1 MKKVFILIFALLVS
15 VPHAGLLA
23 QHPDEVSV
31 TDTFNVNPQNDYKI
45 SSLNI
50 IPFSEKIFINGILLN
65 RGNYSITYSTGRF
78 SISDSSKFKLHDPLI
93 IIYNTVKLELLTE
106 YRKRR
111 LTVVYDDLK
120 SDSVFVSKIDKNA
133 FSTESIF
140 GKDIQKSG
148 ALIRGFTVGTNS
160 EFQLNSGLRLQL
172 AGRLSEDLEIVAAL
186 SDENTPI
193 QPEGNTETLEEL
205 DKVFI
210 EVKHKNATGTFG
222 DYELNTSR
230 SEFSQITRKL
240 QGLKGDFT
248 FDNHTGS
255 VLVAGSRGKFN
266 TLQFNGL
273 DGNQGPYR
281 LTGVNNEREIIVI
294 AGSEKVFLD
303 GLELKRGENN
313 DYIIDYSISEIIFT
327 PKRIITSAS
336 RISIDYEYTDQ
347 QFRRNFS
354 GADYQTSLLNNSLTI
369 GASFFREADDQDN
382 PIEISLLDSDFEIL
396 RIAGNDR
403 TLASRSGV
411 TLAPPDSLGNISG
424 VYSRVDTTIN
434 MEPYTFYVYS
444 PGNSSSIY
452 NVTFSY
458 VGDKKG
464 DYIKESLGK
473 YKFAGI
479 DNGNYLP
486 VVFLP
491 MPELKQ
497 VGSFFVNADLFEGS
511 KLNIELSGSSWD
523 RNRFSGLDDDQ
534 NTGYARKLELLFSP
548 RRIEIGTLSLG
559 KVGFGLKDRF
569 IQGRYSSLDRIDD
582 VEFKRHYNLSAA
594 PNSDQNLREINL
606 DLIPAENISL
616 ISKYGYI
623 KQGDRFESDRINSV
637 MKIGDGS
644 NFSAEYNLDYVN
656 SKNDDISTDWN
667 RQNGSGYYSFG
678 FIKPG
683 FNFIYENKND
693 FFNDSLLATSL
704 KYVETAPFVELS
716 PLNAIDIRALYS
728 YREESFPLNRTMVLQ
743 SKTDMKQIQISLKGI
758 KEVSSNINITYRNKK
773 YTDDFKQIGYTDNE
787 TVLFLSQNRF
797 NFWSSFIT
805 GELFYQASTE
815 QSARLEK
822 VFVKVPIGTG
832 NYIYLGDLDNN
843 GIAEENEFQLTSY
856 DGEFIVITTPTD
868 QLFPVIDLKTNTRWK
883 IDFNRIIN
891 GEDLLSRILK
901 AVSTETS
908 WRIEENS
915 RDNETDKIYLIHLS
929 SFLNDSTTV
938 RGSQLFQN
946 DINLFQ
952 FNNEFS
958 IRIRYLQR
966 RNLNQYA
973 AGLEKGFFRERSV
986 RLRLKLVEGINNQT
1000 EFTNQIDNL
1009 LSPPS
1014 SNRAR
1019 EVYRNDV
1026 VTEFTYRPANSIEA
1040 GLKVQ
1045 VARSEDKYPYKTS
1058 VVDQNSIVL
1067 RINVS
1072 LANLGRI
1079 RFETE
1084 RTELTGKDLTGNLPF
1099 EITRGN
1105 VIGKNYFWRV
1115 FFDYKIASYVQTS
1128 FSYDGRIH
1136 GGGRVIHTMRAE
1148 ARAYF

>member
-1 MKKVFILIFALLVS
+1 MKKVFILIFALLLPLLKTGLFAQNRDEIS
-15 VPHAGLLA
+15 VA
-23 QHPDEVSV
+23 
-31 TDTFNVNPQNDYKI
+31 DTFKINSTNVYKI

-50 IPFSEKIFINGILLN
+50 IPFSEKLFINGILIS
-65 RGNYSITYSTGRF
+65 RGYYSIAYSTGRF
-78 SISDSSKFKLHDPLI
+78 SIIDTSKIKTDDLLI
-93 IIYNTVKLELLTE
+93 INYKAINVGILPE

-111 LTVVYDDLK
+111 LTVIYDDLK
-120 SDSVFVSKIDKNA
+120 SDSVFVTKVERIA
-133 FSTESIF
+133 FSSESIF
-140 GKDIQKSG
+140 GKDLQKSG

-160 EFQLNSGLRLQL
+160 DFQLNSGLRLQL

-186 SDENTPI
+186 TDENTPI

-210 EVKHKNATGTFG
+210 EVKHKNAIGTFG
-222 DYELNTSR
+222 DYELNNR
-230 SEFSQITRKL
+230 RNEFSQITRKL
-240 QGLKGDFT
+240 QGLKGEFN
-248 FDNHTGS
+248 FDNHAGS
-255 VLVAGSRGKFN
+255 VSIAGSRGKFN

-313 DYIIDYSISEIIFT
+313 DYIIDYSNSEIIFT
-327 PKRIITSAS
+327 PKKIITSAS
-336 RISIDYEYTDQ
+336 RISIDFEYTDQ
-347 QFRRNFS
+347 KFRRNFT
-354 GADYQTSLLNNSLTI
+354 GADYYTSLFNNSLTV
-369 GASFFREADDQDN
+369 GAAFFREADDQEN
-382 PIEISLLDSDFEIL
+382 PIEISFSDSDLSIL
-396 RIAGNDR
+396 RNAGNNR
-403 TLASRSGV
+403 SLASRSGV
-411 TLAPPDSLGNISG
+411 TLAPPDSLGKISG

-434 MEPYTFYVYS
+434 LKPYTFYVYS
-444 PGNSSSIY
+444 PGNTGSVY

-458 VGDKKG
+458 VGEKRG
-464 DYIKESLGK
+464 DYVKESIGK

-479 DNGNYLP
+479 GSGNYLP
-486 VVFLP
+486 VIFLP
-491 MPELKQ
+491 MPEIKQ
-497 VGSFFVNADLFEGS
+497 VGSFFMNADLFKGS
-511 KLNIELSGSSWD
+511 KLNIEISGSSWD
-523 RNRFSGLDDDQ
+523 RNRFSSLDDDR
-534 NTGYARKLELLFSP
+534 NTGYARKFEFSFFP
-548 RRIEIGTLSLG
+548 REIEIGSLSLG
-559 KVGFGLKDRF
+559 KVGFGFKDRF
-569 IQGRYSSLDRIDD
+569 IQGRYASLDRIDE
-582 VEFKRHYNLSAA
+582 VEFIRYYNLSGA
-594 PNSDQNLREINL
+594 PNSDQTLREISL
-606 DLIPAENISL
+606 DLIPSENISL
-616 ISKYGYI
+616 ISKYGFI

-637 MKIGDGS
+637 LKIGDGRS
-644 NFSAEYNLDYVN
+644 YTAEYNLDYVN
-656 SKNDDISTDWN
+656 SSNQNVTTDWN
-667 RQNGSGYYSFG
+667 RQSGSGFYSFG

-693 FFNDSLLATSL
+693 FLNDSLLATSL
-704 KYVETAPFVELS
+704 KYVETAPFVEFS
-716 PLNAIDIRALYS
+716 PLKTIDIRALYS
-728 YREESFPLNRTMVLQ
+728 YREESFPLNSMMVLQ
-743 SKTDMKQIQISLKGI
+743 SRADIKQIQISLKGI
-758 KEVSSNINITYRNKK
+758 QEISSNINITYRNKK
-773 YTDDFKQIGYTDNE
+773 YTDEFKQAGYTDNE

-832 NYIYLGDLDNN
+832 NYIYIGDLNNN

-868 QLFPVIDLKTNTRWK
+868 QLYPVIDLKTNTRWK
-883 IDFNRIIN
+883 IDFNRVID
-891 GEDLLSRILK
+891 GEGLFSKILK
-901 AVSTETS
+901 AISTETS

-915 RDNETDKIYLIHLS
+915 RENETGKIYLMHLS

-973 AGLEKGFFRERSV
+973 AGLEKGFFRERSARF
-986 RLRLKLVEGINNQT
+986 RLRLIEGINNQT
-1000 EFTNQIDNL
+1000 EITNQSDNL
-1009 LSPPS
+1009 LSPPT

-1019 EVYRNDV
+1019 EVERNDV
-1026 VTEFTYRPANSIEA
+1026 ATEFTYSPANNIEA
-1040 GLKVQ
+1040 GLKIQ
-1045 VARSEDKYPYKTS
+1045 VASSEDKYPIKPS
-1058 VVDQNSIVL
+1058 VVDQNSIIL
-1067 RINVS
+1067 RINFS
-1072 LANLGRI
+1072 LANTGRI
-1079 RFETE
+1079 RVEAE
-1084 RTELTGKDLTGNLPF
+1084 RTELTGKDITGNLPF

-1105 VIGKNYFWRV
+1105 VIGKNYFWRA
-1115 FFDYKIASYVQTS
+1115 FLDYKIASYVQTS

>member
-1 MKKVFILIFALLVS
+1 MKKVIILIFTLLLTLYPTGLFAQNPDVVS
-15 VPHAGLLA
+15 VA
-23 QHPDEVSV
+23 DS
-31 TDTFNVNPQNDYKI
+31 FRVNTRNDYKI
-45 SSLNI
+45 SGLNI
-50 IPFSEKIFINGILLN
+50 IPFSEKIFISGIPLS
-65 RGNYSITYSTGRF
+65 RDSYSISYSTGRF
-78 SISDSSKFKLHDPLI
+78 SITDLSKFKLDDPVI
-93 IIYNTVKLELLTE
+93 IKYNTIKVELLTE

-111 LTVVYDDLK
+111 LTIIYDDLK
-120 SDSVFVSKIDKNA
+120 SDSVFVTKVDNKA
-133 FSTESIF
+133 FSSESIF
-140 GKDIQKSG
+140 GKELQKSG

-160 EFQLNSGLRLQL
+160 DFQLNSGLRLQL

-186 SDENTPI
+186 TDENTPI

-222 DYELNTSR
+222 DYELNTR
-230 SEFSQITRKL
+230 KSEFSQITRKL
-240 QGLKGDFT
+240 QGLKGEFG
-248 FDNHTGS
+248 FDNHAGS
-255 VLVAGSRGKFN
+255 VLIAGSRGKFN

-294 AGSEKVFLD
+294 AGSEKIFLD
-303 GLELKRGENN
+303 GIELKRGENN
-313 DYIIDYSISEIIFT
+313 DYIIDYSNSEIIFT

-347 QFRRNFS
+347 KFRRNFS
-354 GADYQTSLLNNSLTI
+354 GADYQTSLFNNSLTI
-369 GASFFREADDQDN
+369 GASFFREADDQEN
-382 PIEISLLDSDFEIL
+382 PIEISLSDSDLEIL
-396 RIAGNDR
+396 RNAGNDR

-411 TLAPPDSLGNISG
+411 TIAPTDSLGKISG

-444 PGNSSSIY
+444 PGDASSIY
-452 NVTFSY
+452 NVSFSY
-458 VGDKKG
+458 VGEKNG
-464 DYIKESLGK
+464 DYLKESLGK
-473 YKFAGI
+473 YKFAGVG
-479 DNGNYLP
+479 NGNYLP

-497 VGSFFVNADLFEGS
+497 VGSFFMNADLFEGS

-523 RNRFSGLDDDQ
+523 RNRFSGIDDNQ
-534 NTGYARKLELLFSP
+534 NGGYARKLELLISP
-548 RRIEIGTLSLG
+548 REIEIGSLSLG
-559 KVGFGLKDRF
+559 KIGFGLKDRF
-569 IQGRYSSLDRIDD
+569 IQGRYSSLDRIDE

-594 PNSDQNLREINL
+594 PNSDQTLREINL

-616 ISKYGYI
+616 ISKYGFI
-623 KQGDRFESDRINSV
+623 KQGGRFESDRINSV
-637 MKIGDGS
+637 MKIGDGR
-644 NFSAEYNLDYVN
+644 NYSAEYNLDYVDSRN
-656 SKNDDISTDWN
+656 ENISTEWN
-667 RQNGSGYYSFG
+667 RQNGSGFYSFG
-678 FIKPG
+678 YIKPG
-683 FNFIYENKND
+683 FNFLFENKND
-693 FFNDSLLATSL
+693 LFNDSLLATSL
-704 KYVETAPFVELS
+704 KYIEAAPFVELT
-716 PLNAIDIRALYS
+716 PFNMVDIRALYS
-728 YREESFPLNRTMVLQ
+728 YREESFPLNSVMVLQ
-743 SKTDMKQIQISLKGI
+743 SKATIKQIQVSLKGI
-758 KEVSSNINITYRNKK
+758 REVSSNINITYRNKK
-773 YTDDFKQIGYTDNE
+773 YQDEFKQIGYTDNE

-805 GELFYQASTE
+805 GEIFYQASTE

-822 VFVKVPIGTG
+822 VFVKVPVGTG
-832 NYIYLGDLDNN
+832 NYVYLGDLNNN

-891 GEDLLSRILK
+891 GEDLFSRILK

-915 RDNETDKIYLIHLS
+915 RENETDKIYLMHLS

-946 DINLFQ
+946 DLNLFQ

-958 IRIRYLQR
+958 VRIRYLQR

-973 AGLEKGFFRERSV
+973 AGLEKGFFREKSV
-986 RLRLKLVEGINNQT
+986 RFRLRLIEGINNQT

-1009 LSPPS
+1009 LSPPT

-1019 EVYRNDV
+1019 KVDRNDII
-1026 VTEFTYRPANSIEA
+1026 TEFTYRPANNIEA

-1045 VARSEDKYPYKTS
+1045 VARSEDKYPEKPS

-1067 RINVS
+1067 RINFS
-1072 LANLGRI
+1072 LANMGRI
-1079 RFETE
+1079 RLETE
-1084 RTELTGKDLTGNLPF
+1084 RTELAGKDLSGNLPF

-1115 FFDYKIASYVQTS
+1115 FLDYKIASYVQTS